1 MSRFDGSLARTL
13 DFGEAATAPVSR
25 DSRGRIR
32 SLASVARGNRD
43 SRLSSGPL
51 ELLRGADKYKV
62 LDRRRR
68 AAQIQARHAMDLI
81 DVMERAAERSR

>member
-1 MSRFDGSLARTL
+1 MSRFDGSLARRL
-13 DFGEAATAPVSR
+13 DFGEAPTAAIPMGSR
-25 DSRGRIR
+25 RRIR
-32 SLASVARGNRD
+32 SLASVARANRGPM
-43 SRLSSGPL
+43 LSPGRL

-68 AAQIQARHAMDLI
+68 AAQIRARHAMDLI